1 MKFRVLVLILVRASK
16 QKTQKAFVSFLDKIL
31 IFLHLCFQKHT
42 LVQPRDNILKKNFF
56 YFYFLY
62 FLKLA
67 TSKGK
72 PKVKLEAVSALGC
85 LLQLPSDS
93 KLYKNSLNALLFS
106 LQTSPYAAIREK
118 VASQLFEAFSL
129 LIEEEE
135 EKQINLALEL
145 LAQTDW
151 SKWGDEKMNN
161 SFEEIKRILI
171 GI

>member
-1 MKFRVLVLILVRASK
+1 
-16 QKTQKAFVSFLDKIL
+16 
-31 IFLHLCFQKHT
+31 
-42 LVQPRDNILKKNFF
+42 
-56 YFYFLY
+56 
-62 FLKLA
+62 LA

-72 PKVKLEAVSALGC
+72 PKVKLEAVSVLGC
-85 LLQLPSDS
+85 LLQLPSNS

-151 SKWGDEKMNN
+151 NISKEGDLGEG
-161 SFEEIKRILI
+161 SSHIKK
-171 GI
+171 